1 MNFKISLVLLIKF
14 FFYMTNTS
22 RQKIEY
28 LENEKSSLDGKKS
41 IFHHFLRAIIEEN
54 KKKNWK
60 VTVRFQGIYC
70 KR

>member
-1 MNFKISLVLLIKF
+1 
-14 FFYMTNTS
+14 MTNTL